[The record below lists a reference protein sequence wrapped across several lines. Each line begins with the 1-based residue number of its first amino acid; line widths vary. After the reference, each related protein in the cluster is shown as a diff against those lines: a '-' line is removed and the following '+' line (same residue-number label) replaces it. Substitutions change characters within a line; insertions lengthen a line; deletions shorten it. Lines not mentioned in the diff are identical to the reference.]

1 MSNKSEPARVREL
14 ATQLIKLHGETAN
27 TYGDD
32 ALWYSAAALRRCA
45 NRCENTHPAPALTAE
60 LKAEFLEVLKIGEK
74 LLDRTEPYI
83 SYNDGYG
90 SPAYMEFKDNK
101 RKFHAAITK
110 LTNLG

>member
-1 MSNKSEPARVREL
+1 MSNKSDPVARPNFVNMIQSTVTDLAQQYEL
-14 ATQLIKLHGETAN
+14 IAM
-27 TYGDD
+27 YD
-32 ALWYSAAALRRCA
+32 AAYPAAAL
-45 NRCENTHPAPALTAE
+45 TAGVFGSSKE
-60 LKAEFLEVLKIGEK
+60 WRK

-110 LTNLG
+110 LTNLESGS

>member
-14 ATQLIKLHGETAN
+14 ATKLIKLHGETAN

-60 LKAEFLEVLKIGEK
+60 LKAELIECLKMGLTAQMYVHGTERKSPNFIKEVYFERQDKIQ
-74 LLDRTEPYI
+74 
-83 SYNDGYG
+83 
-90 SPAYMEFKDNK
+90 
-101 RKFHAAITK
+101 AAITK
-110 LTNLG
+110 LTNL

>member
-45 NRCENTHPAPALTAE
+45 NRCENTHPAPPLTAE
-60 LKAEFLEVLKIGEK
+60 LREELLEALNAAMRSGRKAGWWDSNESTMDKIQ
-74 LLDRTEPYI
+74 
-83 SYNDGYG
+83 
-90 SPAYMEFKDNK
+90 
-101 RKFHAAITK
+101 AAITK
-110 LTNLG
+110 LTNLECGS